1 MSDRQS
7 LEEQVERYLEAN
19 PDASVPE
26 VAGALGESPAAIA
39 EVVTDETP
47 EPAEDSNNR
56 ARDHL
61 RRSRTRSR
69 TDLRTRFS
77 KWADADFANP
87 ESNSWPDEL
96 LEREQWM
103 GHVDKKPFAPWADR
117 DHPEADVDEDA
128 RWKWGLEE
136 NYGDGETIAMAEID
150 PRLDGRAFLQT
161 ESDPYVYVDGD
172 DVRCPETGDVHPA
185 FVA

>member
-1 MSDRQS
+1 MSDRPS

-39 EVVTDETP
+39 EIITGESTDSD
-47 EPAEDSNNR
+47 EDSN
-56 ARDHL
+56 
-61 RRSRTRSR
+61 SRTRDRLRGSQTR
-69 TDLRTRFS
+69 PRPDLETRFANWS
-77 KWADADFANP
+77 DADFANP
-87 ESNSWPDEL
+87 ASNTWPDEL

-103 GHVDKKPFAPWADR
+103 GHVGKKPFAPWADR

-128 RWKWGLEE
+128 RWKWGLKE

-161 ESDPYVYVDGD
+161 EDDPFVYVDGD

-185 FVA
+185 FIA